1 MAVAFLSGICL
12 SVKYRPKINL
22 TLNTSSRGIDGKLN
36 EDNSVILKLLY
47 GANDAQKGMEWMER
61 TLSQY
66 TMGVIKDGNSKTV
79 TPVVQAAR
87 KKRGRTEKYDVK
99 ATIYELFL
107 SGLLTAHSCYSHPA
121 VNKVF
126 LSWHLP

>member
-22 TLNTSSRGIDGKLN
+22 TLNTSSRGIDGHLN
-36 EDNSVILKLLY
+36 EDNSVILKRLY
-47 GANDAQKGMEWMER
+47 GVNDAQKGTEWMEKN
-61 TLSQY
+61 LSQY

-79 TPVVQAAR
+79 TPVVQATR

-99 ATIYELFL
+99 ATIYMNF
-107 SGLLTAHSCYSHPA
+107 S
-121 VNKVF
+121 
-126 LSWHLP
+126 